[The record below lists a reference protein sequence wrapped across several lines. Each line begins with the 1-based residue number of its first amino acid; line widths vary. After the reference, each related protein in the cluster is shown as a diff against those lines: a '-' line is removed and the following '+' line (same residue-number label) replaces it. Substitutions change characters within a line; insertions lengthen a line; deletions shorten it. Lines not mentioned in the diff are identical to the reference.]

1 MKKILKMANTLA
13 IIRGSNLTDS
23 LKLKRPSLHLDYFRD
38 DKERI
43 CQVLTWSQ
51 PEDKRICIVK
61 YDQGASYWTSRETG
75 IQYQRILKSY
85 SLEGQMDNLENVKQ
99 IEPSYFYHSKVYGAD
114 FLAVPLE
121 RIKKYYYPEVR
132 LKIILDRNNNDRI
145 ENQVKT
151 LSELLHDH
159 LQIKYDDIGITGS
172 ILWEGQTE
180 KSDIDLMIYG
190 NEYAQT
196 FNEKFPV
203 IFENS
208 KDITPMTPEKRERYE
223 ISMSKKSGLPQKIT
237 SKYIKMK
244 TWLSVFNTTDLSMI
258 FSPRPSEIPY
268 QYGEQTFK
276 PLKAIDVECTI
287 SNADLGSAYPSIYEI
302 TNPNIL
308 TSELKELET
317 SLTRILSFEGAL
329 TGYFVKDDVVII
341 RGLLEEVVDHKTNRK
356 FHQIILGTKECRG
369 NEFIIYKEDY
379 QKLTK

>member
-1 MKKILKMANTLA
+1 MKEILKLTNTLA
-13 IIRGSNLTDS
+13 LNRGLNLTNS
-23 LKLKRPSLHLDYFRD
+23 LKLKRSSLHLDYFRD
-38 DKERI
+38 DKDRI

-51 PEDKRICIVK
+51 PKDKRICIVK
-61 YDQGASYWTSRETG
+61 YDKGVSYWISRETG

-85 SLEGQMDNLENVKQ
+85 SLEGQMANLENIKQ

-121 RIKKYYYPEVR
+121 RIKKYYYPEDR
-132 LKIILDRNNNDRI
+132 LKIILERNNNDRI
-145 ENQVKT
+145 ENQVKI
-151 LSELLHDH
+151 LAELLHDYLH
-159 LQIKYDDIGITGS
+159 ISYDDMGITGS

-196 FNEKFPV
+196 FNERFPE
-203 IFENS
+203 IYENS
-208 KDITPMTPEKRERYE
+208 KDITPMTLEKRRRYE

-268 QYGEQTFK
+268 LYGEQTFTPIK
-276 PLKAIDVECTI
+276 SIDVECTI
-287 SNADLGSAYPSIYEI
+287 SNADLGSAYPSIFEI
-302 TNPNIL
+302 TDPKVL
-308 TSELKELET
+308 SGELKELEL
-317 SLTRILSFEGAL
+317 SITRILSFEGAL
-329 TGYFVKDDVVII
+329 TGYFVKDDVVVV
-341 RGLLEEVVDHKTNRK
+341 RGLLEEVVDHKKKKK

-369 NEFIIYKEDY
+369 NEFILFKEDY
-379 QKLTK
+379 NKL

>member
-1 MKKILKMANTLA
+1 
-13 IIRGSNLTDS
+13 
-23 LKLKRPSLHLDYFRD
+23 
-38 DKERI
+38 
-43 CQVLTWSQ
+43 
-51 PEDKRICIVK
+51 
-61 YDQGASYWTSRETG
+61 
-75 IQYQRILKSY
+75 
-85 SLEGQMDNLENVKQ
+85 MDNLENVKQ

-145 ENQVKT
+145 ENQV
-151 LSELLHDH
+151 
-159 LQIKYDDIGITGS
+159 IKYDDIGITGS

-208 KDITPMTPEKRERYE
+208 KDITPMTP
-223 ISMSKKSGLPQKIT
+223 
-237 SKYIKMK
+237 

>member
-61 YDQGASYWTSRETG
+61 YDKGASYWTSRETG
-75 IQYQRILKSY
+75 IQYQRILKS
-85 SLEGQMDNLENVKQ
+85 
-99 IEPSYFYHSKVYGAD
+99 GAD

-145 ENQVKT
+145 ENQVKI
-151 LSELLHDH
+151 LSELLHDY

-268 QYGEQTFK
+268 QYGEQTFR

-287 SNADLGSAYPSIYEI
+287 SNADLGSAYPAIYEI

-341 RGLLEEVVDHKTNRK
+341 RGLLEEVVDHKMNRK